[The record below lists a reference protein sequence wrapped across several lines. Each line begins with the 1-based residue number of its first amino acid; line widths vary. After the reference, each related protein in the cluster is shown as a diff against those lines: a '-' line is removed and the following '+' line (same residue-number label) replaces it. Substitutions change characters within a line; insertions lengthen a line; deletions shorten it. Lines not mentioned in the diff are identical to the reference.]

1 MNFSAQNQ
9 ATFLKMAND
18 VNFFG
23 KKLRSKKLEICD
35 AISKECYG
43 SAKHSSAICDWLE
56 ANRPVKPAA
65 QRQKVEKVD
74 TRPLSGGALNS
85 AAEDWKVLE
94 GKRFILTSAQNNT
107 DVHDN
112 FLQSLIQA
120 AKYMDATL
128 LVSKYLYNKNG
139 FQNGEGEKGI
149 HFDNKLSSYFLE
161 ENVYLNSRES
171 GFAFM
176 AAINILPTAT
186 FPLTGFAETAVAFN
200 IDGLAI
206 GHAKISAE
214 SVAALKGETVRRM
227 YSTGTVTQKNYIQQK
242 AGQKAEALHN
252 YGALLVEFDD
262 EGVFY
267 VRQLETMDSSGAFYD
282 LNLECT
288 PSGCREVTGHVL
300 GLQYGDIHAEKID
313 EACAFASW
321 GSDNSL
327 LDILRPKHQL
337 IHDVHDFTSRN
348 HHNRNSGVFL
358 ASQYAQGRDK
368 VMQDI
373 IDTGKILQDMERPFS
388 QTVVI
393 ESNHDLALARWLDD
407 PKCNVKQD
415 PANAHLYY
423 TLNAAL
429 YGAIASGDET
439 FNVLSYAIQ
448 EVAGCDVAAIFL
460 ETDQSLKLA
469 GIECGM
475 HGHNGINGARGNPK
489 GFMKLGKANT
499 GHTHTASIYG
509 GVYTAG
515 VAGSL
520 DMGYNIGA
528 SSWSQ
533 THVIT
538 YANGQRTLIDFKAG
552 KFFA

>member
-1 MNFSAQNQ
+1 MNISAANQ
-9 ATFLKMAND
+9 TKIIKLATD

-23 KKLRSKKLEICD
+23 KRLRDKKLEVCD
-35 AISKECYG
+35 AISKEVFG
-43 SAKHSSAICDWLE
+43 TAKHSSEICDWLE
-56 ANRPVKPAA
+56 ANRPAKPAA
-65 QRQKVEKVD
+65 AKRERIAKED
-74 TRPLSGGALNS
+74 DRPLTAGALNS
-85 AAEDWKVLE
+85 AVETWKVKT
-94 GKRFILTSAQNNT
+94 GKRFLLTSAQNNT
-107 DVHDN
+107 DVHGN
-112 FLQSLIQA
+112 FLQTLEVA
-120 AKYMDATL
+120 AKHLNAEL
-128 LVSKYLYNKNG
+128 LVSKFLYNKNG
-139 FQNGEGEKGI
+139 FQNGEGAKGI
-149 HFDNKLSSYFLE
+149 HFDPRLEKYFLT
-161 ENVYLNSRES
+161 ENVFLNSRES
-171 GFAFM
+171 NFAFM
-176 AAINILPTAT
+176 AEINILPTAT
-186 FPLTGFAETAVAFN
+186 FPLSGFAETAVAFGL
-200 IDGLAI
+200 DGLAI

-227 YSTGTVTQKNYIQQK
+227 YSTGTVTTKNYIQQK

-262 EGVFY
+262 NGVFY
-267 VRQLETMDSSGAFYD
+267 VRQIESMDASGAFYD
-282 LNLECT
+282 LTDLYT
-288 PSGCREVTGHVL
+288 VDGVKGGQSVL
-300 GLQYGDIHAEKID
+300 GLQYGDIHAEKLD
-313 EACAFASW
+313 HECALASW
-321 GSDNSL
+321 GENGSL
-327 LDILRPKHQL
+327 VDVLKPKYQL

-368 VMQDI
+368 VLQDI
-373 IDTGKILQDMERPFS
+373 KDTGAVLQAMERPFS

-415 PANAHLYY
+415 PANAALYY
-423 TLNAAL
+423 KLNAAL
-429 YGAIASGDET
+429 YAAIESGDET

-448 EVAGCDVAAIFL
+448 EVAGYDVAAIFL

-533 THVIT
+533 THIIT
-538 YANGQRTLIDFKAG
+538 YPNGQRTLIDFKAG
-552 KFFA
+552 KFYA